1 MRNTTRSLKR
11 EPPHRAARKGNDPM
25 TVGPIVI
32 GIDTGGTFTD
42 LVASIGS
49 ELRVHKLPSTPHD
62 PAQAVIAGLKAI
74 LGGVT
79 ADAVTYSSTVATNAL
94 LEKKGARVALIVDA
108 GFEDLIEIGRQN
120 RTDIYA
126 LAPQRPEPLVPRS
139 LRIGVGGRTLFDGKI
154 ASPLTAAEL
163 ARIRR
168 RAQRSGAEAFAVCL
182 LHSYANP
189 ASENAIARA
198 LAPLKRPL
206 SVSHRILAEYR
217 EFERLSTTVI
227 NAYVAPGM
235 VTHLENLERSLGG
248 ARLRV
253 MQSNGF
259 AIGTR
264 LAREEPVRTILSGPA
279 AGVVGAGDLV
289 GAMGVDRFITFDM
302 GGTSTDVSLFDRSAR
317 IRALSYPN
325 GYAVRTPVI
334 DIHTVGAGGGSIATV
349 DAGGSLK
356 VGPESAG
363 ANPGP
368 ACYGRGLLPTVTD
381 AGLVAGRL
389 VASNFLGGQ
398 MRLYPERA
406 DRAIAGLARAMKSDA
421 ATAAR
426 GVIRVVN
433 ANMERAIRVI
443 TVERGHD
450 PRDFALMAFGGAGPM
465 HACELALDLGIRR
478 IVLPRNPG
486 LLCAWG
492 ALGAPLGREYS
503 VTVRETAP
511 DLRRLLARARPL
523 ISRARAEL
531 IAHGAKPAQI
541 HTDLRADLRYRGQSY
556 EIEVALGPRFV
567 EEFHQAHQRTF
578 GYAAPGAAVEV
589 VNIRLRA
596 SAGGPSITPARI
608 VQATGTPSI
617 GAIRI
622 APTDG
627 AIEPGNTAHRH
638 LRGPLTPIRL
648 AEDDGAGGPE
658 SGPRKRT
665 LRRTLSSASTASV
678 IVGGSR
684 RSVPVYV
691 RDEIEATATIKGPA
705 IIVELSATAYV
716 SPEFTLRCDDF
727 GNLHLETT

>member
-1 MRNTTRSLKR
+1 MMRADA
-11 EPPHRAARKGNDPM
+11 PQIA
-25 TVGPIVI
+25 GPVSGSPII
-32 GIDTGGTFTD
+32 LGIDTGGTFTD
-42 LVASIGS
+42 LVAMVDR

-62 PAQAVIAGLKAI
+62 PALAVIAGLKAI
-74 LGGVT
+74 LGNAA

-120 RTDIYA
+120 RTELYA
-126 LAPQRPEPLVPRS
+126 LSPERPEPLVPRA
-139 LRIGVGGRTLFDGKI
+139 LRIGVGGRTTIDGKI
-154 ASPLTAAEL
+154 AAPLSAGDLTRL
-163 ARIRR
+163 RRI
-168 RAQRSGAEAFAVCL
+168 AQRSGAEAFAVCL

-189 ASENAIARA
+189 ASENAIAQA
-198 LAPLKRPL
+198 LAPFGRSL

-227 NAYVAPGM
+227 NAYVAPRM

-248 ARLRV
+248 GRLRV
-253 MQSNGF
+253 MQSNGY
-259 AIGTR
+259 AIGTL

-289 GAMGVDRFITFDM
+289 RAMGVDRFITFDM
-302 GGTSTDVSLFDRSAR
+302 GGTSTDVSLFDGGPR
-317 IRALSYPN
+317 IRSLSYPN

-334 DIHTVGAGGGSIATV
+334 DIHTVGAGGGSIAAV

-368 ACYGRGLLPTVTD
+368 ACYGRGALPTVTD
-381 AGLVAGRL
+381 ADLVAGRL
-389 VASNFLGGQ
+389 LAENFLGGQ

-406 DRAIAGLARAMKSDA
+406 ESAMAKLARAMKSDP
-421 ATAAR
+421 ATASR

-465 HACELALDLGIRR
+465 HACELALDLDIRR

-511 DLRRLLARARPL
+511 QLRRLLSRARPL
-523 ISRARAEL
+523 IARARAEL
-531 IAHGAKPAQI
+531 MAHGAKLSEI
-541 HTDLRADLRYRGQSY
+541 HTDLRADMRYRGQSY
-556 EIEVALGPRFV
+556 EIEVAL
-567 EEFHQAHQRTF
+567 
-578 GYAAPGAAVEV
+578 
-589 VNIRLRA
+589 
-596 SAGGPSITPARI
+596 
-608 VQATGTPSI
+608 
-617 GAIRI
+617 
-622 APTDG
+622 
-627 AIEPGNTAHRH
+627 
-638 LRGPLTPIRL
+638 
-648 AEDDGAGGPE
+648 
-658 SGPRKRT
+658 
-665 LRRTLSSASTASV
+665 
-678 IVGGSR
+678 
-684 RSVPVYV
+684 
-691 RDEIEATATIKGPA
+691 
-705 IIVELSATAYV
+705 
-716 SPEFTLRCDDF
+716 
-727 GNLHLETT
+727 